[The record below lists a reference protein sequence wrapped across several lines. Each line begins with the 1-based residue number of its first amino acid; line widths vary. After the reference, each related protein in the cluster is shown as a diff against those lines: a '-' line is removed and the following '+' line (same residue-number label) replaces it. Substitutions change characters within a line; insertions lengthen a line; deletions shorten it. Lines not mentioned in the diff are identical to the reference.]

1 MTMTLTEAKVAV
13 IRRGLGRWSHVSY
26 PAKEVTFGHPLWRP
40 AEINRLSFQ
49 PVGSAHWAHSQR
61 SPAPANARF
70 LVYPAVYQHL
80 VYALTTALTCQR

>member
-40 AEINRLSFQ
+40 AEITGSVLSRYCCT
-49 PVGSAHWAHSQR
+49 HWAHSQR
-61 SPAPANARF
+61 GPAPANAQL